1 VQNSMINRE
10 RQERESQC
18 RSGAQGV
25 IATFISILTVTMVN
39 VGIMVKVLEDAVEDL
54 TGKSKANSHP
64 ARQCFVCHGNNW
76 INGKTRGIE

>member
-1 VQNSMINRE
+1 
-10 RQERESQC
+10 
-18 RSGAQGV
+18 
-25 IATFISILTVTMVN
+25 MVN

-54 TGKSKANSHP
+54 TGKNITNNHP

>member
-1 VQNSMINRE
+1 MMIFDQNKLLLF
-10 RQERESQC
+10 QC

-25 IATFISILTVTMVN
+25 IATIIPILTVTMVN